1 MTTRART
8 TGRVSGKVAFVTGA
22 ARGQGRA
29 HAIRLAEEGADI
41 IALDICAD
49 VEGVPYS
56 LASEA
61 DLAETVRSV
70 EAVGGR
76 ILAEV
81 ADVRDFTAIKGVLGR
96 GVDQFGHV
104 DIVCANVGI
113 NIPSPTHELTESQWG
128 SVVDIDLSGTLRTA
142 KAAIPYLIEQGVGG
156 AIILTSSA
164 AGLKGYGNIAHYT
177 AAKHGV
183 NGLMKTLAQELA
195 PHRIRVNTVNPTQV
209 DTPMIMNDAMYEFVL
224 SGHRRADPGGFRP
237 VVASDECAAHPVGRI
252 RRRQQC
258 RAFPRVRR
266 SQVHHRRRTARRR
279 RRTRQIA
286 LRSPTY
292 TTISAT
298 GGSP

>member
-1 MTTRART
+1 MTTTART

-29 HAIRLAEEGADI
+29 HAVRLAEEGADI
-41 IALDICAD
+41 IALDICSD
-49 VEGVPYS
+49 IDGVPYS

-81 ADVRDFTAIKGVLGR
+81 ADVRDFTAIKGVLDR

-104 DIVCANVGI
+104 DIICANVGI

-128 SVVDIDLSGTLRTA
+128 TVLDIDLSGTWRTA

-209 DTPMIMNDAMYEFVL
+209 DTPMIMNDAMYQLFCPNIDEPTREDFAPLSQAMNALPIPWVESVDVSNAVL
-224 SGHRRADPGGFRP
+224 FL
-237 VVASDECAAHPVGRI
+237 ASDEARYITGVALPVYAG
-252 RRRQQC
+252 
-258 RAFPRVRR
+258 VL
-266 SQVHHRRRTARRR
+266 VK
-279 RRTRQIA
+279 
-286 LRSPTY
+286 
-292 TTISAT
+292 
-298 GGSP
+298 